1 MAPYDG
7 SPGRV
12 VIRNISPPGPL
23 MGFDVLINQA
33 PGPRVR
39 PGTHD

>member
-12 VIRNISPPGPL
+12 VIRNISPAGRT
-23 MGFDVLINQA
+23 MTFDVLVA
-33 PGPRVR
+33 PN
-39 PGTHD
+39 